1 MKKAVLIKSL
11 LPLAA
16 TSLLVAADAQADWS
30 GTVSLNS
37 DYTFNGVSQT
47 QNNPALQGSID
58 YSADNGWYAGTWAS
72 NIDYAGDETKL
83 EWDGYTGY
91 YQELTD
97 SLSLDTGIAYYT
109 YQGADY
115 SSDYNYPEVYASFN
129 HGNKLGNTELNFW
142 YSWDYFGLGGGHSII
157 MLAHS
162 FEVAPG
168 HTIRISGDRSNSHD
182 EQAWS
187 WDGDNDYYHWR
198 LAYLTSY
205 QGFDFSLAAEDTTM
219 DLDRADARIVASV
232 SRTFSF

>member
-109 YQGADY
+109 YHGADY

-129 HGNKLGNTELNFW
+129 HGNKLGNT
-142 YSWDYFGLGGGHSII
+142 GIAGII
-157 MLAHS
+157 SDWVVDTQLLCWPTLLKSHRVTPSALVETAQTAMMNKHGAGT
-162 FEVAPG
+162 AIT
-168 HTIRISGDRSNSHD
+168 TIITGD
-182 EQAWS
+182 W
-187 WDGDNDYYHWR
+187 
-198 LAYLTSY
+198 LT
-205 QGFDFSLAAEDTTM
+205 
-219 DLDRADARIVASV
+219 
-232 SRTFSF
+232 